1 MSHMFIPVKIP
12 LDDIAAA
19 LGPLVLKAIR
29 TTSERE
35 GNAGPRHKPQSAALL
50 DAASN
55 VAAALS
61 TYENSMGTRDERRAL
76 NRLIA
81 SSKGLRD
88 AVATIKN
95 S

>member
-1 MSHMFIPVKIP
+1 MTHMFIPVKIP

-29 TTSERE
+29 TSERE
-35 GNAGPRHKPQSAALL
+35 EDAAPRRKPQSAALL

-76 NRLIA
+76 NKLIA

>member
-1 MSHMFIPVKIP
+1 MTHMFIPVKIP
-12 LDDIAAA
+12 LDDIAEA
-19 LGPLVLKAIR
+19 LGPMVLKAIR
-29 TTSERE
+29 TSDRPED
-35 GNAGPRHKPQSAALL
+35 AGLRRKPQSAALL

-95 S
+95 T

>member
-1 MSHMFIPVKIP
+1 MTHMFIPVKIP

-29 TTSERE
+29 TTERE
-35 GNAGPRHKPQSAALL
+35 EDEGPRHKPQSAALL

-55 VAAALS
+55 VSAALS

-76 NRLIA
+76 NKLIA
-81 SSKGLRD
+81 SSKGPRD

>member
-1 MSHMFIPVKIP
+1 MTHMFIPVKIP

-19 LGPLVLKAIR
+19 LGPLVLRAIR
-29 TTSERE
+29 TSERE
-35 GNAGPRHKPQSAALL
+35 EDAGLRRKPQSAALL

-76 NRLIA
+76 NKLIA

-95 S
+95 T

>member
-1 MSHMFIPVKIP
+1 MTHMFIPVKIP

-19 LGPLVLKAIR
+19 LGPMVLKVIR
-29 TTSERE
+29 TSGRDED
-35 GNAGPRHKPQSAALL
+35 AGLRRKPQSTALL
-50 DAASN
+50 DAAAN
-55 VAAALS
+55 VSAALS

-76 NRLIA
+76 NKLIA

-88 AVATIKN
+88 AVANIKT